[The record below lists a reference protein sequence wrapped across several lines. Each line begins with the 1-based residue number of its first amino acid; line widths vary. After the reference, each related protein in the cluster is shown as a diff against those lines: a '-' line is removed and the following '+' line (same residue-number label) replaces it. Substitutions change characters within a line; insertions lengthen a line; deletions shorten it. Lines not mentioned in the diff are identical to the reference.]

1 MAEIKSTIDL
11 VMERTKDMVQSKEE
25 KDKAEEE
32 KRENKARGLLLKL
45 REDEILA
52 GDLPGIV
59 QGFDEVDRPGLSK
72 ALLRLM
78 VEALAFEEENEVL
91 LTGLGVLAG
100 ESVDGVI

>member
-45 REDEILA
+45 REDEIL
-52 GDLPGIV
+52 GII
-59 QGFDEVDRPGLSK
+59 E
-72 ALLRLM
+72 
-78 VEALAFEEENEVL
+78 
-91 LTGLGVLAG
+91 
-100 ESVDGVI
+100 